1 MAPKSKASAKP
12 KRTRAGS
19 LPPRRRASPAPS
31 GAGASVDGSVREGS
45 KEPAASVGSKEKA
58 DDAASAASTEVEA
71 PPVVVSISKETIK
84 TIFSRF
90 DLNGN
95 GTIEQSELAMVF
107 QVLAPRQWSSNA
119 IKRLF
124 DGMDINEDGHV
135 QFTEFIEWIFDTGT
149 NSFKGALEIAE
160 TTDGAKTLEW
170 SVADIQLPIAA
181 PDIRTEL
188 EIIDGFAIED
198 EIKKMDP
205 YDLKKLES
213 LTVVPDPIR
222 RVLEAVY
229 LLLLPSSGLPS
240 ISALTPPEWS
250 GIQDM
255 LKDSS
260 TCQRV
265 MNFKARKEEMKTR
278 PLWGSYAARRFFTV
292 EKVDAD
298 IAELEGDPPRPLSYE
313 RVLSSCQSLFGSTDG
328 KNHAIVLMY
337 KWIIALLVPDLKEL
351 ADQLDA
357 KAPGG

>member
-1 MAPKSKASAKP
+1 VSKEPIRKEDD
-12 KRTRAGS
+12 
-19 LPPRRRASPAPS
+19 
-31 GAGASVDGSVREGS
+31 GASV
-45 KEPAASVGSKEKA
+45 
-58 DDAASAASTEVEA
+58 ASTEVEP
-71 PPVVVSISKETIK
+71 PPVIVSMGKETIK

-95 GTIEQSELAMVF
+95 GTIEMSELALVF
-107 QVLAPRQWSSNA
+107 QILAPRQWSTNA

-124 DGMDINEDGHV
+124 DGMDVNDDGKV

-160 TTDGAKTLEW
+160 TNDGARTLEW
-170 SVADIQLPIAA
+170 SIADIQLPIEA
-181 PDIRTEL
+181 PDIRAEL
-188 EIIDGFAIED
+188 ATLDGVSVED
-198 EIKKMDP
+198 EIKKIDP
-205 YDLKKLES
+205 YDLKKLET

-240 ISALTPPEWS
+240 ISALTPPEWA

-260 TCQRV
+260 TLQRV

-278 PLWGSYAARRFFTV
+278 PLWGGYAARRFFTV

-298 IAELEGDPPRPLSYE
+298 IAELEGDPARPLSHE
-313 RVLSSCQSLFGSTDG
+313 RVVSSCQSLFGATAG

-337 KWIIALLVPDLKEL
+337 RWILALLVPDLKEL
-351 ADQLDA
+351 ADQIAAAEKLAAETLAAAAAADCPEEA
-357 KAPGG
+357 L

>member
-1 MAPKSKASAKP
+1 
-12 KRTRAGS
+12 
-19 LPPRRRASPAPS
+19 
-31 GAGASVDGSVREGS
+31 
-45 KEPAASVGSKEKA
+45 
-58 DDAASAASTEVEA
+58 
-71 PPVVVSISKETIK
+71 
-84 TIFSRF
+84 
-90 DLNGN
+90 
-95 GTIEQSELAMVF
+95 
-107 QVLAPRQWSSNA
+107 
-119 IKRLF
+119 
-124 DGMDINEDGHV
+124 MDINEDGHV

-313 RVLSSCQSLFGSTDG
+313 RVLSSCQSL
-328 KNHAIVLMY
+328 
-337 KWIIALLVPDLKEL
+337 
-351 ADQLDA
+351 
-357 KAPGG
+357 